1 MAAAATARSRAA
13 ASTRWRGRVPALV
26 GLLLSALVVA
36 LLIGGVAWLAGKGH
50 KAEMRA
56 LYDSLPAY
64 RGATVVRVEEKWDNL
79 YVYWQSEATL
89 PRVVGYFHSEHPE
102 GAVTTFY
109 KEQLTAAG
117 WEEYQE
123 PWALYP
129 AYRQGKYRLAVLFQ
143 RPFAQNW
150 QPAGDYQVHL
160 WSLPLLEGA
169 LGRDPDAGGRAGAP

>member
-1 MAAAATARSRAA
+1 MAAEMTESPRDA
-13 ASTRWRGRVPALV
+13 ASGRRGGLWPALV
-26 GLLLSALVVA
+26 GLALSGLVVA
-36 LLIGGVAWLAGKGH
+36 GLGGGAAWLAGAAQQ
-50 KAEMRA
+50 AEMRA
-56 LYDSLPAY
+56 LFDSLPVY
-64 RGATVVRVEEKWDNL
+64 RGATVVRIEEKWDNL

-89 PRVVGYFHSEHPE
+89 PRIVGYFHSEHPE

-109 KEQLTAAG
+109 KELLTAAG
-117 WEEYQE
+117 WEPYQE

-129 AYRQGKYRLAVLFQ
+129 AYRRGKYRLAVLFQ

-169 LGRDPDAGGRAGAP
+169 LGRDPEAAGH